1 MSLDPFTN
9 EQLATLHRQ
18 DLDQEIN
25 HQLFIDSIDPDQLEP
40 GLGRKALGSL
50 GRTLVSFGSW
60 LEDIEHRGAQPVPQG
75 S

>member
-1 MSLDPFTN
+1 MGLDSFTR
-9 EQLATLHRQ
+9 EQLAALHRQ
-18 DLDQEIN
+18 ELDQEIDN
-25 HQLFIDSIDPDQLEP
+25 QLLIESLDPDQLEP

-60 LEDIEHRGAQPVPQG
+60 LEDIEHRGATPASQG